1 MSFKHTYFMDR
12 ALGKSIGKTLQS
24 MGVKVE
30 FHNQH
35 FQPDS
40 PDTQWLPIVSGQG
53 WIVLTKDENIG
64 RNPLEVKTM
73 AMANAKVFALVS
85 GNLNSQQMIGIF
97 VNAIEKI
104 DKFAQ
109 GNNAPFIAK
118 IYRNGQIKM
127 WKNQTALL
135 KVLKDKPSP

>member
-1 MSFKHTYFMDR
+1 MSFKHTYFIDR
-12 ALGKSIGKTLQS
+12 ALGKSMGKTLQS
-24 MGVKVE
+24 IGVKVE

-40 PDTQWLPIVSGQG
+40 PDTEWLPIVSQKG

-64 RNPLEVKTM
+64 RNPLEVKAM

-85 GNLNSQQMIGIF
+85 GNLNSQQMRNIF

-104 DKFAQ
+104 DNFAQ
-109 GNNAPFIAK
+109 GNNGPFIAK
-118 IYRNGQIKM
+118 IYRNSQIKM
-127 WKNQTALL
+127 WKNQTALR
-135 KVLKDKPSP
+135 KVLKDKPTP